1 MDVSLLCSN
10 AGFSVDAKRKAKRLG
25 IGLIGILR
33 EGDTRIRY
41 RIMDEIYIRRIDVVP
56 QSTGFTFVFENPP
69 PPRDDLRIEEI
80 LYDGVPVIN
89 WLIRRVLIFLGS
101 NPVVRGIHSL
111 RFRFKHPMDFAL
123 PSGQAIA
130 NNIGVQFEISG
141 QWIAQSIEIDATC
154 GLYDWMHQTIRMGP
168 GQTKITYKDV
178 KFGEGGTSIAFP
190 PDFDPDAP
198 TKDYAGNE
206 VSLWI
211 VDIGGLDTPEDIP
224 QMDEFVMD
232 EDLELV
238 HRDLRPE
245 TLPFMV
251 RVARIFYAGVGFSAF
266 FVRSWPIRDN
276 AVNLGKVRCPD
287 SAQSCGTA
295 MMRRKAAVRLGRSQS
310 RLSVIERD
318 DLCLSGCGGPLPPSL
333 TFSPK

>member
-1 MDVSLLCSN
+1 MAKLGRQFELVVSDVVCEMDPSSIVRQGEWVEGPDGSRELDVIIEGAIDGVPRRIQIECRDYSPDSRRIGIAHIDALDSKHRDLGMDVSLLCSN

-245 TLPFMV
+245 TC
-251 RVARIFYAGVGFSAF
+251 
-266 FVRSWPIRDN
+266 RSW
-276 AVNLGKVRCPD
+276 
-287 SAQSCGTA
+287 
-295 MMRRKAAVRLGRSQS
+295 
-310 RLSVIERD
+310 
-318 DLCLSGCGGPLPPSL
+318 
-333 TFSPK
+333 